1 MWGACDLEFRI
12 LGPVEVSNG
21 AEVLRLGGPKQRA
34 LLADL
39 VLNAGTAVSTA
50 QLIGDLWANDPPP
63 TAEHTVEAY
72 ISRIRCFFRDDSA
85 REIFPLT
92 LHDARPA

>member
-1 MWGACDLEFRI
+1 MWGVCDLEFRI

-21 AEVLRLGGPKQRA
+21 AGILRLGGPKQRA

-50 QLIGDLWANDPPP
+50 RLIEDLWGNDPPP
-63 TAEHTVEAY
+63 TAEHTV
-72 ISRIRCFFRDDSA
+72 DGGW
-85 REIFPLT
+85 PGG
-92 LHDARPA
+92 